1 MSLLGFGSSS
11 DDDDSSRVRS
21 KRIKSK
27 EVDNAS
33 SEVSSKAS
41 SKLSRTAP
49 KKEDAAPRRKSRL
62 GEVISKNTRV

>member
-41 SKLSRTAP
+41 SKLSRKLAP
-49 KKEDAAPRRKSRL
+49 KKEEAPRRKSRL